1 MKRLYRYISLITVL
15 ALLLTSMTVFAN
27 ATELKTGIG
36 IVTANSGLRLRAAAD
51 ADSQVINTA
60 ASGDNV
66 VIIGERGDWYLVDYN
81 LDIGYMS
88 AEYIET
94 KERENVELGYGSIN
108 PSVTNMRSGPSTDDE
123 IVTQASC
130 GDKVFIFGFNC
141 GWYKV
146 KYDGEIGYIRSDLV
160 TLTEVPYANHGGSNT
175 YTESSD
181 TSSDSDSD
189 SDSDSYSDSY
199 SDSSDSSDE
208 ESYSSDG
215 SLGEQIAATAQKY
228 IGCAYVFGGTSPSGF
243 DCSGFAQYIC
253 GLYGIGIYRTADAQL
268 NNGYSISYGD
278 LQPGDLVFF
287 ANTYESSSAASH
299 VGIYIGGGQFVHA
312 ANSYSGVKV
321 SALSES
327 YYSSRYVGARR
338 VY

>member
-1 MKRLYRYISLITVL
+1 MKRVYKLLSLITVL
-15 ALLLTSMTVFAN
+15 ALILSCMTVFAD

-36 IVTANSGLRLRAAAD
+36 IVTANSGLRLRAAAST
-51 ADSQVINTA
+51 DSQVINTA
-60 ASGDNV
+60 ANGDNV
-66 VIIGERGDWYLVDYN
+66 VIIREKGDFYLVDYN
-81 LDIGYMS
+81 LDIGYM
-88 AEYIET
+88 YKDYVYV

-108 PSVTNMRSGPSTDDE
+108 PSCVNMRSGPGTDNSV
-123 IVTQASC
+123 VTQGYS
-130 GDKVFIFGFNC
+130 GDKVSIFGFNC

-146 KYDGEIGYIRSDLV
+146 KFDGDIGYIRSDLV

-175 YTESSD
+175 YGGNSDYSGSSG
-181 TSSDSDSD
+181 SS
-189 SDSDSYSDSY
+189 
-199 SDSSDSSDE
+199 SDSSDSG
-208 ESYSSDG
+208 SSGGSSGG
-215 SLGEQIAATAQKY
+215 SLGQQIAATAQKY
-228 IGCAYVFGGTSPSGF
+228 IGCPYVFGGTSPSGF

-268 NNGYSISYGD
+268 NNGYSVSYGD

-287 ANTYESSSAASH
+287 ARTYETSSAASH

-321 SALSES
+321 SSLSED

>member
-1 MKRLYRYISLITVL
+1 MKRVYRLFILIAML
-15 ALLLTSMTVFAN
+15 AVILAAMTIFAN

-36 IVTANSGLRLRAAAD
+36 IVTANSGLRLRASAST
-51 ADSQVINTA
+51 DSQIINTA
-60 ASGDNV
+60 ANGDNV
-66 VIIGERGDWYLVDYN
+66 VIIREKGDWYLVDYN

-88 AEYIET
+88 KEYIQF

-108 PSVTNMRSGPSTDDE
+108 PSCVNMRSGPGTDNSV
-123 IVTQASC
+123 VTQASG

-175 YTESSD
+175 YGGSSG
-181 TSSDSDSD
+181 SS
-189 SDSDSYSDSY
+189 
-199 SDSSDSSDE
+199 SSSS
-208 ESYSSDG
+208 SSSSG
-215 SLGEQIAATAQKY
+215 SSGGGSSSSSLGEQIAATAQKY

-253 GLYGIGIYRTADAQL
+253 GLYGISIYRTADAQL
-268 NNGYSISYGD
+268 NNGYSVSYSD

-287 ANTYESSSAASH
+287 ARTYETSSAASH

-312 ANSYSGVKV
+312 ANSSSGVKV
-321 SALSES
+321 SSLSED

>member
-1 MKRLYRYISLITVL
+1 MKRVYKYLSLILVL
-15 ALLLTSMTVFAN
+15 AMLLASMTVFAE

-36 IVTANSGLRLRAAAD
+36 IVTANSGLRLRAKAST
-51 ADSQVINTA
+51 DSQVVNTA
-60 ASGDNV
+60 ANGDNV
-66 VIIGERGDWYLVDYN
+66 VIIREKGDFYLVDYN

-88 AEYIET
+88 KDYIQF
-94 KERENVELGYGSIN
+94 KERENVDLGYGSIN
-108 PSVTNMRSGPSTDDE
+108 PSCVNMRSGPGTDNSVVD
-123 IVTQASC
+123 QAYS
-130 GDKVFIFGFNC
+130 GDKVSIFGFNC

-146 KYDGEIGYIRSDLV
+146 KYNGEIGYIRSDLV

-175 YTESSD
+175 YGGSSGG
-181 TSSDSDSD
+181 SDSS
-189 SDSDSYSDSY
+189 S
-199 SDSSDSSDE
+199 SDSSDSG
-208 ESYSSDG
+208 SSG
-215 SLGEQIAATAQKY
+215 GGSSASLGEQIAATAKKY
-228 IGCAYVFGGTSPSGF
+228 IGCPYVFGGTSPSGF

-253 GLYGIGIYRTADAQL
+253 ALYGIGIYRTADAQL
-268 NNGYSISYGD
+268 NNGYSVSYSD

-287 ANTYESSSAASH
+287 ARTYETSSAASH

-321 SALSES
+321 SSLSEE

>member
-1 MKRLYRYISLITVL
+1 MKRVYKLFILITMLVVVL
-15 ALLLTSMTVFAN
+15 AAMTVFAN

-36 IVTANSGLRLRAAAD
+36 IVTANSGLRLRAAAST
-51 ADSQVINTA
+51 DSQVINTA
-60 ASGDNV
+60 ANGDSV
-66 VIIGERGDWYLVDYN
+66 VIIREKGDFYLVDYN
-81 LDIGYMS
+81 LDIGYMYKD
-88 AEYIET
+88 YIQF
-94 KERENVELGYGSIN
+94 KERENVDLGYGSVN
-108 PSVTNMRSGPSTDDE
+108 PSCVNMRSGPGTDSSV
-123 IVTQASC
+123 VTQAYS
-130 GDKVFIFGFNC
+130 GEKVSIFGFNC

-175 YTESSD
+175 YGG
-181 TSSDSDSD
+181 
-189 SDSDSYSDSY
+189 
-199 SDSSDSSDE
+199 SSDSS
-208 ESYSSDG
+208 SSSSSSDDSDSSSSSSSSG

-243 DCSGFAQYIC
+243 DCSGFVQYIC
-253 GLYGIGIYRTADAQL
+253 GLYGISIYRTADMQL
-268 NNGYSISYGD
+268 NNGYAVSYD
-278 LQPGDLVFF
+278 NLQPGDLVFF
-287 ANTYESSSAASH
+287 ARTYETSSAASH

-321 SALSES
+321 SSLSEE

>member
-1 MKRLYRYISLITVL
+1 MKRVYKLFILITMLVVIL
-15 ALLLTSMTVFAN
+15 AAMTVFAN

-36 IVTANSGLRLRAAAD
+36 IVTANSGLRLRAAAST
-51 ADSQVINTA
+51 DSQVINTA
-60 ASGDNV
+60 ANGDNV
-66 VIIGERGDWYLVDYN
+66 VIIREKGDFYLVDYN
-81 LDIGYMS
+81 LDIGYMYKD
-88 AEYIET
+88 YIQV
-94 KERENVELGYGSIN
+94 KERENVDLGYGSVN
-108 PSVTNMRSGPSTDDE
+108 PSCANMRSGPGTDNGV
-123 IVTQASC
+123 VTQAYS
-130 GDKVFIFGFNC
+130 GEKVSIFGFNC

-175 YTESSD
+175 YGG
-181 TSSDSDSD
+181 
-189 SDSDSYSDSY
+189 
-199 SDSSDSSDE
+199 SSDSSSSSSSSS
-208 ESYSSDG
+208 ESSSSSSSSG

-253 GLYGIGIYRTADAQL
+253 GLYGISIYRTADMQL
-268 NNGYSISYGD
+268 NNGYAVSYD
-278 LQPGDLVFF
+278 NLQPGDLVFF
-287 ANTYESSSAASH
+287 ARTYETSSAASH

-312 ANSYSGVKV
+312 ANSSSGVKV
-321 SALSES
+321 SYLSEE